1 MIVFQSQMVP
11 QTEGWLK
18 FSIWCTPLT
27 PLQCGSVD
35 QYICY
40 VSDLRDYLLQCKGHN
55 VPSGLPLNTLLYTVW
70 ASAGIDYGL
79 IIMAAPSV
87 PPHAGS
93 RCRLGLVNIPL
104 LLPRLCFIRRPFSI
118 CGGCFVFAAVF
129 DGAGQ
134 PRHWQWWIPDLRRLV
149 HNELGREHRLRQAAG
164 FTHMPLPG
172 TAACHMPPCRQKDAG
187 GSPQA
192 SPMPPP
198 PRLFLCLRLMAFRVA
213 ETQQQTLMA
222 ASWSIAS
229 YLYCLQA

>member
-1 MIVFQSQMVP
+1 
-11 QTEGWLK
+11 
-18 FSIWCTPLT
+18 
-27 PLQCGSVD
+27 
-35 QYICY
+35 
-40 VSDLRDYLLQCKGHN
+40 
-55 VPSGLPLNTLLYTVW
+55 
-70 ASAGIDYGL
+70 
-79 IIMAAPSV
+79 MAAPSV
-87 PPHAGS
+87 PPDADS

-104 LLPRLCFIRRPFSI
+104 LLPRLCFIQRPFSI

-149 HNELGREHRLRQAAG
+149 HNELGREPRPRQAAG
-164 FTHMPLPG
+164 ITHVPLPG
-172 TAACHMPPCRQKDAG
+172 TAACHMPPFRHEDAG

-192 SPMPPP
+192 SPTPPP
-198 PRLFLCLRLMAFRVA
+198 HRLFLCLRLMAFHVA

>member
-1 MIVFQSQMVP
+1 M
-11 QTEGWLK
+11 
-18 FSIWCTPLT
+18 CT
-27 PLQCGSVD
+27 S
-35 QYICY
+35 
-40 VSDLRDYLLQCKGHN
+40 SQCKGHKI
-55 VPSGLPLNTLLYTVW
+55 PPGLLLNALSHTVW
-70 ASAGIDYGL
+70 ATAGIHYGL

-87 PPHAGS
+87 PPHADS

-134 PRHWQWWIPDLRRLV
+134 PRHWQWWIPDLRRLA
-149 HNELGREHRLRQAAG
+149 HNELGCEPRPCRAAG
-164 FTHMPLPG
+164 VTHVPLPG
-172 TAACHMPPCRQKDAG
+172 TAACHMPPCRHEDAG

-192 SPMPPP
+192 SLMPPP
-198 PRLFLCLRLMAFRVA
+198 PRLYFCLRLMAFHVA